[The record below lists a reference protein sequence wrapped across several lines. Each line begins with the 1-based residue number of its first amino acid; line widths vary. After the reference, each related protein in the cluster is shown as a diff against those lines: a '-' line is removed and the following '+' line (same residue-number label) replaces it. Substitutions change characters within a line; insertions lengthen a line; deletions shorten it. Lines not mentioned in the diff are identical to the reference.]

1 MAGGANAPRN
11 LALAVG
17 GNAGADDVI
26 MDAWFALTR
35 SGGGQIADA
44 NLTAANA
51 KALWDNFW
59 EAADIQHD
67 GAGQPRIVHPDRVT
81 GNVDKFATINGLA
94 NGRTLKQDAFRAIVC
109 ADGAFSATGITNDA
123 T

>member
-1 MAGGANAPRN
+1 MAGGANNPRN
-11 LALAVG
+11 VALAVG
-17 GNAGADDVI
+17 GNAGADDAI

-59 EAADIQHD
+59 EATDIRND
-67 GAGQPRIVHPDRVT
+67 GAGQIRIVHPDGVT
-81 GNVDKFATINGLA
+81 GNVDTVATIVALGNA
-94 NGRTLKQDAFRAIVC
+94 RTLKRNA
-109 ADGAFSATGITNDA
+109 
-123 T
+123 